1 MKKGKKPQKLWQSVQ
16 FLLAAAGLVLLVHW
30 WQQSNKQGEQLF
42 AEQSAVLMR
51 ETLKALAQTCAY
63 LIENDQ
69 LEGLKALTQ
78 QMASNPY
85 LHDVVVYDAN
95 GVRLAESAGSDP
107 ARLLYA
113 PQTPDHLLPMVQEI
127 YQGEQRL
134 GYIKISLKQHSSFD
148 AVSKSWHALM
158 EQVAWMLGFAALL
171 VLMLRG
177 SLQAF
182 SRMLASNKELHAAA
196 IDSHQHQPRHAR
208 PLAASVDTT
217 SAATAAD
224 QLAGSPIEQI
234 KPQSSEAVAPEQRS

>member
-1 MKKGKKPQKLWQSVQ
+1 MSVKKPKKSAKIWRGMQ
-16 FLLAAAGLVLLVHW
+16 FVLAVCGFILLLQW
-30 WQQSNKQGEQLF
+30 WQQTNKQGEQLF

-95 GVRLAESAGSDP
+95 GVRLSESAGSEP

-127 YQGEQRL
+127 YQGTQLL

-148 AVSKSWHALM
+148 AVSKSWHQLM
-158 EQVAWMLGFAALL
+158 QQLLWMLGFTVLL
-171 VLMLRG
+171 ALMLRG
-177 SLQAF
+177 ALQAL
-182 SRMLASNKELHAAA
+182 SHRLASNKTLHHAAL
-196 IDSHQHQPRHAR
+196 DSPEHQPHQT
-208 PLAASVDTT
+208 PP
-217 SAATAAD
+217 SA
-224 QLAGSPIEQI
+224 
-234 KPQSSEAVAPEQRS
+234 

>member
-1 MKKGKKPQKLWQSVQ
+1 MKKSKKPQKIWQSVQ
-16 FLLAAAGLVLLVHW
+16 FLLAVAGLVLLTHW
-30 WQQSNKQGEQLF
+30 WQHSNKQGEQLF
-42 AEQSAVLMR
+42 GEQSAVLMR

-69 LEGLKALTQ
+69 LDGLKALTQ

-95 GVRLAESAGSDP
+95 GVRLSESSGSEP

-158 EQVAWMLGFAALL
+158 EQMAWMLGFACLL
-171 VLMLRG
+171 ALMLRS
-177 SLQAF
+177 SLQAL
-182 SRMLASNKELHAAA
+182 SHYLASNKELHAGAL
-196 IDSHQHQPRHAR
+196 DSHEHQPRHLHPSDGLTETA
-208 PLAASVDTT
+208 DT
-217 SAATAAD
+217 ADPATEPAKAVETKT
-224 QLAGSPIEQI
+224 ATIATPT
-234 KPQSSEAVAPEQRS
+234 KP

>member
-1 MKKGKKPQKLWQSVQ
+1 
-16 FLLAAAGLVLLVHW
+16 LLLLQW
-30 WQQSNKQGEQLF
+30 WQQSNKHGEQLF

-95 GVRLAESAGSDP
+95 GVRLSESVGSEP

-127 YQGEQRL
+127 YQGNQLL
-134 GYIKISLKQHSSFD
+134 GYIKISLKQYSSFD
-148 AVSKSWHALM
+148 AVSSSWHQLM
-158 EQVAWMLGFAALL
+158 EQVLWMLGFTVLL
-171 VLMLRG
+171 SLMLRG
-177 SLQAF
+177 SLQAL
-182 SRMLASNKELHAAA
+182 SHRLASTKELHHAAL
-196 IDSHQHQPRHAR
+196 DSPEHQTHSIP
-208 PLAASVDTT
+208 PKT
-217 SAATAAD
+217 
-224 QLAGSPIEQI
+224 
-234 KPQSSEAVAPEQRS
+234 

>member
-1 MKKGKKPQKLWQSVQ
+1 MSVKKPKKSAKIWRSVQ
-16 FLLAAAGLVLLVHW
+16 FVLAVSGFVLLLQW
-30 WQQSNKQGEQLF
+30 WQQSNKHGEQLF

-95 GVRLAESAGSDP
+95 GVRLSESAGSEP

-127 YQGEQRL
+127 YQGNQLL

-148 AVSKSWHALM
+148 AVSKSWHQLM
-158 EQVAWMLGFAALL
+158 DQVLWMLAFTVLL
-171 VLMLRG
+171 ALMLRS
-177 SLQAF
+177 SLRAL
-182 SRMLASNKELHAAA
+182 SHKLASNKALHHAAL
-196 IDSHQHQPRHAR
+196 DSPEHQTHSIP
-208 PLAASVDTT
+208 PKT
-217 SAATAAD
+217 
-224 QLAGSPIEQI
+224 
-234 KPQSSEAVAPEQRS
+234 